1 MVVDTKSNGPPP
13 SPKTKVQILAESTK
27 HEGVLS

>member
-1 MVVDTKSNGPPP
+1 MVDTKSNGPP